1 MPIYFRKPM
10 SIHSNA
16 TSIIVDALFEM
27 HRSSVDR
34 SELRECLEIIR
45 LLVLFDRFRS
55 ALISCADRSARSR
68 CISNKSGV
76 FVFGAAALALL
87 GNMIRMQ

>member
-1 MPIYFRKPM
+1 M
-10 SIHSNA
+10 STNSNA
-16 TSIIVDALFEM
+16 TTSIVDGRLVRDA
-27 HRSSVDR
+27 

-76 FVFGAAALALL
+76 FVFGAATLALL
-87 GNMIRMQ
+87 GNMRCIQ